1 MMDRERQEKDL
12 QEVFGATQ
20 TAYLAAIENTF
31 ELQERTLEFART
43 LIEASDEAL
52 RTQAQNN
59 RATLETLVEESR
71 RHREAMENVV
81 RESAKVYESFL
92 RSPLSHNQR
101 HPKFEEARGA
111 PEVTP

>member
-12 QEVFGATQ
+12 QEVFDATQ
-20 TAYLAAIENTF
+20 TAYLSAIENTF
-31 ELQERTLEFART
+31 ELQERTLGFARA

-52 RTQAQNN
+52 RTQAHNN

-71 RHREAMENVV
+71 RHREAMENLV

-101 HPKFEEARGA
+101 HPEFEEARRA
-111 PEVTP
+111 PEVKP